1 MVKLASHYTRR
12 DNPEQSMDR
21 RDLSTMDSPP
31 PPSDDGRLLSSNESF
46 HDSVPVHPFE
56 GSLEWVEDM
65 QEDLRDAREDLVGS
79 RFRLRTKRQELRATG
94 EKAFVAMGRA
104 FDLMRRRFLIE
115 QLNVPEDMI
124 SVWLQVDK
132 IRNALG
138 EQDVEYEQAENDYNM
153 EEWQYTETEGRF
165 VQSVQ
170 RCRTKHVNSHDPPS
184 IPGSLSERPTQIP
197 FFQPPDYIIKDSL
210 AIELDRAHPFSGVPI
225 TVMSPQGEQ
234 EIQTSVE
241 SHSAPITD
249 TTSIFSYLGANLADD
264 LSETDSQ
271 DREDGHCRVA
281 DADLLRNYDR
291 SDAYLDRWS
300 NSRQY
305 IDRWML
311 EVLTTSSLQKQ
322 WLERF
327 VPKGNLSDGE
337 WLTLVTK
344 HWESTSSNASVFHT
358 GDTTVSDES
367 VKKEMSSD
375 GVQRPFESSTY
386 CSSDTWQPSGSPVFP
401 DGRVADHQASF
412 NNPVKIRAR
421 DLIDDPRHVTFSIVP
436 SRSYSDPVRVI
447 SADPITSNSEQLL
460 SAASTTTQT
469 KGAYA
474 RSLSKETSAAG
485 SYMSS
490 TSRGNSSVSTIEAEP
505 SFRFSAERHVLH
517 PGGDIPNERVT
528 IPSYIEIKTKAAS
541 QGEQS
546 SKDELQ
552 HMKTSKSNRSLH
564 TDSES
569 NGQALM
575 QSNAQEQTASEHKAS
590 MEEADTLLTRR
601 PWSHT
606 RYPFAPFIRVKSSEP
621 WTLPL
626 LRLTPIPTLS
636 FDDLTVANHSSR
648 LENVPFVSISDTPWR
663 LPGPYSSWVA

>member
-1 MVKLASHYTRR
+1 MAKLASRYPREDTPEPCMDHR
-12 DNPEQSMDR
+12 DF
-21 RDLSTMDSPP
+21 STMNSPP
-31 PPSDDGRLLSSNESF
+31 PPSDDGRLLPTNEPLG
-46 HDSVPVHPFE
+46 DSAPIHPVE

-94 EKAFVAMGRA
+94 EKAFSAMGRA
-104 FDLMRRRFLIE
+104 FDLMRRCFLIE
-115 QLNVPEDMI
+115 QLNVPEDII
-124 SVWLQVDK
+124 SAWLQVDK

-138 EQDVEYEQAENDYNM
+138 EQDVQYEQAESNYNM
-153 EEWQYTETEGRF
+153 EEWQYTEMEGQF
-165 VQSVQ
+165 VQSVR
-170 RCRTKHVNSHDPPS
+170 RCRTPHANSHDPHSVPT
-184 IPGSLSERPTQIP
+184 SLSERPTQIP
-197 FFQPPDYIIKDSL
+197 FFKPPDFFIKDSL
-210 AIELDRAHPFSGVPI
+210 AIELDRSRPFPGIPM
-225 TVMSPQGEQ
+225 TVMRPQGEQ
-234 EIQTSVE
+234 EIRISVE

-264 LSETDSQ
+264 LSEMDSQ
-271 DREDGHCRVA
+271 EREDGHCRVPGA
-281 DADLLRNYDR
+281 DQLRNYDR

-311 EVLTTSSLQKQ
+311 DVLTTSSLQKQ

-327 VPKGNLSDGE
+327 VPKGDLSDGE
-337 WLTLVTK
+337 WLTLVIK
-344 HWESTSSNASVFHT
+344 HWESTSSDASVFHT

-367 VKKEMSSD
+367 VKKEVSSD

-412 NNPVKIRAR
+412 KNPVKIRAR

-436 SRSYSDPVRVI
+436 SRSYPDPVRVI
-447 SADPITSNSEQLL
+447 STDPITSNSEQLS

-469 KGAYA
+469 EGAYA
-474 RSLSKETSAAG
+474 RSLSKEASATG

-490 TSRGNSSVSTIEAEP
+490 TSRGNSSISTIEAEP

-517 PGGDIPNERVT
+517 PEGDIPNERAT
-528 IPSYIEIKTKAAS
+528 IPSCIKITTKAAS
-541 QGEQS
+541 HGEQS

-552 HMKTSKSNRSLH
+552 HIKTSDSNRSLH
-564 TDSES
+564 IDSES
-569 NGQALM
+569 KGQTLT
-575 QSNAQEQTASEHKAS
+575 QTNAQEQTTSQHGS
-590 MEEADTLLTRR
+590 TTEEADTLLNRR

-626 LRLTPIPTLS
+626 LRLTPIPNLS
-636 FDDLTVANHSSR
+636 FDDLTIANHSSR

-663 LPGPYSSWVA
+663 LPGPYSSWIA